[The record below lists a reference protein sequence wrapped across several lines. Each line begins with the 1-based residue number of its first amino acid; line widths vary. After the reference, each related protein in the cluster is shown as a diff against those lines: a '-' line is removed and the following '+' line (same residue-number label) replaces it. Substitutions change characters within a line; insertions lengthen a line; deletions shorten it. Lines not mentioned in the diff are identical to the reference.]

1 MITDS
6 NPSTTSLAVLD
17 YVIEDAG
24 MSADPV
30 SLLLLAHE
38 ARDLGVSELLVALM
52 VDEAQP
58 EVARIRAY
66 ARVSVQVANHRSSRS
81 TRSFA
86 TAERELE
93 PAC

>member
-1 MITDS
+1 MVTDL
-6 NPSTTSLAVLD
+6 NTTSARLAALD
-17 YVIEDAG
+17 YGIEAAG
-24 MSADPV
+24 ISADPV

-38 ARDLGVSELLVALM
+38 ARDLGISELLVSLM

-66 ARVSVQVANHRSSRS
+66 ARVSVQVSNRRS

>member
-1 MITDS
+1 MVTDL
-6 NPSTTSLAVLD
+6 NTTSARLAALD
-17 YVIEDAG
+17 YGIEAAG
-24 MSADPV
+24 ISADPV

-38 ARDLGVSELLVALM
+38 ARDLGISELLVSLM
-52 VDEAQP
+52 IDEAQP

-66 ARVSVQVANHRSSRS
+66 ARVSVQVANRRS